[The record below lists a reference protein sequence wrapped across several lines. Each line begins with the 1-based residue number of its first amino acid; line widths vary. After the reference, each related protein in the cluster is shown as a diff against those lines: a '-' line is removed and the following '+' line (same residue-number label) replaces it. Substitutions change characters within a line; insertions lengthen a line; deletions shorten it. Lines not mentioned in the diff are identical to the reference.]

1 MRGFSMPDN
10 QYEPLAVA
18 GYKSTGGEVTDDYLP
33 ELRGERGRR
42 LMRQMT
48 NDDTIAAFIL
58 AVNSIYSSLEWFV
71 DPSDRKNP
79 AAVEKAEWL
88 YSVLYEQMGD
98 SRGNQPDDTWS
109 AFTQSFTEI
118 DSFGWG
124 YYDVQIKDLP
134 DGTIGVAR
142 LLPVTPET
150 LYEWKIDSDGY
161 ILGLVQ
167 QSPRTYKYREI
178 PNTRA
183 LHFVSIPYK
192 GSPEGRSIFRA
203 AYRNWFYKTRNM
215 EYEAILHE
223 RGAGFPVLEVHAD
236 VLRQSREVD
245 NTGKPTIR
253 AGAAINAMNGYA
265 EMAKNIKRNQQSGAV
280 IYFDTVKDIGSDGSV
295 TNTATKT
302 VQLSLLTPD
311 STPAD
316 IDKTIRRLDA
326 SIARAVLSDFMF
338 FNTDGG
344 GGNSGGLQNRVE
356 LFYKSLTGLLERKV
370 ETLNRQLVPMLW
382 GLNGFKDDLRPK
394 IRVGAINREGVE
406 SIVRSLEMMSRA
418 GFAVAPDRAVQDHV
432 YTELGIPTEGLDDIP
447 QGLGALED

>member
-1 MRGFSMPDN
+1 MPDN

-18 GYKSTGGEVTDDYLP
+18 GYKSTGGDVIDDYLP

-42 LMRQMT
+42 KIREMT
-48 NDDTIAAFIL
+48 NDDTIAAFTL
-58 AVNSIYSSLEWFV
+58 AVNSIYSGLTWYT
-71 DPSDRKNP
+71 DPSDAENP
-79 AAVEKAEWL
+79 AAVESAEWL
-88 YSVLYEQMGD
+88 HDALFKLMGD
-98 SRGNQPDDTWS
+98 PRGNQPDDTWA
-109 AFTQSFTEI
+109 AFVQTFTEI
-118 DSFGWG
+118 DTFGWG
-124 YYDVQIKDLP
+124 YYDVWVKDLP
-134 DGTIGVAR
+134 DGTVGIAR
-142 LLPVTPET
+142 LMPVAPET
-150 LYEWKIDSDGY
+150 LYEWKIDDDGY
-161 ILGLVQ
+161 VWGLIQ
-167 QSPRTYKYREI
+167 QSPRTFRYREI
-178 PNTRA
+178 NTDRA

-245 NTGKPTIR
+245 STGKPTNR
-253 AGAAINAMNGYA
+253 AKAALSAMSGYQK
-265 EMAKNIKRNQQSGAV
+265 MAADIKRNQQSGAV
-280 IYFDTVKDIGSDGSV
+280 IYFDTVKDIKDDGSI

-382 GLNGFKDDLRPK
+382 KLNGFNPELMPA

-406 SIVRSLEMMSRA
+406 SIVKSLEGLSRA
-418 GFAVAPDRAVQDHV
+418 GFMVAPDRAVQEHV

>member
-1 MRGFSMPDN
+1 MPDN

-18 GYKSTGGEVTDDYLP
+18 GYKSTGGDVIDDYLP

-42 LMRQMT
+42 KIREMT
-48 NDDTIAAFIL
+48 NDDTIAAFTL
-58 AVNSIYSSLEWFV
+58 AVNSIYSGLEWFV
-71 DPSDRKNP
+71 DPAVKDNT
-79 AAVEKAEWL
+79 AAAESAEWL
-88 YSVLYEQMGD
+88 HNALYDQMGD
-98 SRGNQPDDTWS
+98 PRGNQPDDTWS
-109 AFTQSFTEI
+109 AFVQTFTDI

-124 YYDVQIKDLP
+124 YYDVWVKDLP
-134 DGTIGVAR
+134 DGTVGVAR
-142 LLPVTPET
+142 LLPITPET
-150 LYEWKIDSDGY
+150 LDTWIIDDDGY
-161 ILGLVQ
+161 CWGLVQ
-167 QSPRTYKYREI
+167 QSPRTFRYREI
-178 PNTRA
+178 PNSRA

-245 NTGKPTIR
+245 STGKPTDR
-253 AGAAINAMNGYA
+253 AKAALSAMSGYQK
-265 EMAKNIKRNQQSGAV
+265 MAADIKRNQQSGAV
-280 IYFDTVKDIGSDGSV
+280 IYFDTVKDIKDDGSI

-382 GLNGFKDDLRPK
+382 KLNGFSPELMPS

-406 SIVRSLEMMSRA
+406 SIVRSLELLSRA
-418 GFAVAPDRAVQDHV
+418 GFAVAPDRSVQEHV